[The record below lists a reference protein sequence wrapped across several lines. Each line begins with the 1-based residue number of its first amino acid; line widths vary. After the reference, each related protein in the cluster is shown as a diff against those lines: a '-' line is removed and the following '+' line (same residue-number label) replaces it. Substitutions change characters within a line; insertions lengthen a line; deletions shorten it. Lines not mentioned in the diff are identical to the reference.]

1 MRPLW
6 DQYENRQISI
16 ISMFEELPLTFK
28 EVGSLHIMKV
38 IKRKKYQEK
47 GVFHSYSDR

>member
-6 DQYENRQISI
+6 DQYEKPI
-16 ISMFEELPLTFK
+16 ISMFEELPLTLK